1 MIKFF
6 RKIRYDLMGENP
18 TSANASAGAKTGKYF
33 KYAIGEIVLV
43 VIGILI
49 ALGINNWN
57 ENRKNSQSEFVLLQK
72 LKEENSI
79 NIESMESDIVYRNEL
94 PNILQSFNSFLKTKD
109 LETNND
115 SLQYYLSDIF
125 RSTSYTFTQSNLINY
140 INLYNSKFSELNKEL
155 STLQSYQKDIQII
168 SEKGIDIKIQNL
180 FQVLKK
186 DVDFNSLEISSYETL
201 KSLEFRNDIIII
213 LSVEKEVTTQFNR
226 TLKQM
231 QKVDSLILKRLKN

>member
-1 MIKFF
+1 MEK
-6 RKIRYDLMGENP
+6 N
-18 TSANASAGAKTGKYF
+18 KTGKYL
-33 KYAIGEIVLV
+33 KYAFGEIILV

-57 ENRKNSQSEFVLLQK
+57 ENRINSESEYVLLQK

-79 NIESMESDIVYRNEL
+79 NIESMKSDIDYRNEL
-94 PNILQSFNSFLKTKD
+94 PDILRNFNSFLKIED

-125 RSTSYTFTQSNLINY
+125 SSTAYSFTQSNLINY

-155 STLQSYQKDIQII
+155 STLQSYQKDIQLI

>member
-1 MIKFF
+1 MTKLF
-6 RKIRYDLMGENP
+6 RKIRYDLMEKN
-18 TSANASAGAKTGKYF
+18 KTGKYL
-33 KYAIGEIVLV
+33 KYAFGEIILV

-57 ENRKNSQSEFVLLQK
+57 ENRINSESEYVLLQK

-79 NIESMESDIVYRNEL
+79 NIESMKSDIDYRNEL
-94 PNILQSFNSFLKTKD
+94 PDILRNFNSFLKIED

-125 RSTSYTFTQSNLINY
+125 SSTAYSFTQSNLINY

-155 STLQSYQKDIQII
+155 STLQSYQNDIQLI

-201 KSLEFRNDIIII
+201 KL
-213 LSVEKEVTTQFNR
+213 
-226 TLKQM
+226 
-231 QKVDSLILKRLKN
+231 SLIHI

>member
-1 MIKFF
+1 MEK
-6 RKIRYDLMGENP
+6 N
-18 TSANASAGAKTGKYF
+18 KTGKYF
-33 KYAIGEIVLV
+33 KYAIGEIILV

-57 ENRKNSQSEFVLLQK
+57 ENRKNSDGEFVLLQK

-140 INLYNSKFSELNKEL
+140 INLDNSKFSELNKEL
-155 STLQSYQKDIQII
+155 STLQSFQKDIQII

-231 QKVDSLILKRLKN
+231 QKVDSLILQRLKN

>member
-6 RKIRYDLMGENP
+6 RKIRYDLMEKN
-18 TSANASAGAKTGKYF
+18 NTGKYF

-57 ENRKNSQSEFVLLQK
+57 ENRKNLDGEFVLLQK

-79 NIESMESDIVYRNEL
+79 NIKSMESDIAYRNEL
-94 PNILQSFNSFLKTKD
+94 PNILQSFNSYLKTTD

-125 RSTSYTFTQSNLINY
+125 RSTSYTFTQSNLVNY
-140 INLYNSKFSELNKEL
+140 INLDNSNFSELNKEL
-155 STLQSYQKDIQII
+155 STLQSFQKDIQLI

>member
-1 MIKFF
+1 MTKLF
-6 RKIRYDLMGENP
+6 RKIRYDLMEKN
-18 TSANASAGAKTGKYF
+18 KTGKYL
-33 KYAIGEIVLV
+33 KYAFGEIILV

-57 ENRKNSQSEFVLLQK
+57 ENRINSESEYVLLQK

-79 NIESMESDIVYRNEL
+79 NIESMKSDIDYRNEL
-94 PNILQSFNSFLKTKD
+94 PDILRNFNSFLKIED

-125 RSTSYTFTQSNLINY
+125 SSTAYSFTQSNLINY

-155 STLQSYQKDIQII
+155 STLQSYQNDIQLI

>member
-1 MIKFF
+1 MIKLF
-6 RKIRYDLMGENP
+6 RKIRQNLLSEGKNR
-18 TSANASAGAKTGKYF
+18 KYF

-57 ENRKNSQSEFVLLQK
+57 ENRKNSESEYVLLQK
-72 LKEENSI
+72 LKEENRI
-79 NIESMESDIVYRNEL
+79 NIESMKIDVIYRNEL
-94 PNILQSFNSFLKTKD
+94 PDILQSFNSFLKIKD
-109 LETNND
+109 LKTNND

-125 RSTSYTFTQSNLINY
+125 RSSSYTFTQSNLINY
-140 INLYNSKFSELNKEL
+140 INLYNSSFSELNKEL

-180 FQVLKK
+180 FKALKK
-186 DVDFNSLEISSYETL
+186 DVDFNSLHISSYETL

-213 LSVEKEVTTQFNR
+213 LSVEKEITTQFNR
-226 TLKQM
+226 TLRQM
-231 QKVDSLILKRLKN
+231 QKVDSLILKRLNN

>member
-6 RKIRYDLMGENP
+6 RRIRKQLLTENE
-18 TSANASAGAKTGKYF
+18 TGKYF
-33 KYAIGEIVLV
+33 KYAFGEIILV

-57 ENRKNSQSEFVLLQK
+57 ENRKNSDSEYVLLQK
-72 LKEENSI
+72 LMEENSI
-79 NIESMESDIVYRNEL
+79 NMESMKSDIDYRNEL
-94 PNILQSFNSFLKTKD
+94 PDILQSFNSFLKIKD

-115 SLQYYLSDIF
+115 SLQYYLSDLF
-125 RSTSYTFTQSNLINY
+125 RSTSYTFTQSNLVNY
-140 INLYNSKFSELNKEL
+140 INLYNSKFSELHKEL

-180 FQVLKK
+180 FETLKK

-213 LSVEKEVTTQFNR
+213 LSIEKEITTQFNR

-231 QKVDSLILKRLKN
+231 QKVDSLIITRLKN

>member
-1 MIKFF
+1 M
-6 RKIRYDLMGENP
+6 
-18 TSANASAGAKTGKYF
+18 
-33 KYAIGEIVLV
+33 
-43 VIGILI
+43 
-49 ALGINNWN
+49 
-57 ENRKNSQSEFVLLQK
+57 LLQK

-79 NIESMESDIVYRNEL
+79 NIESMKSDIDYRNEL
-94 PNILQSFNSFLKTKD
+94 PDILRNFNSFLKIED

-125 RSTSYTFTQSNLINY
+125 SSTAYSFTQSNLINY

-155 STLQSYQKDIQII
+155 STLQSYQNDIQLI